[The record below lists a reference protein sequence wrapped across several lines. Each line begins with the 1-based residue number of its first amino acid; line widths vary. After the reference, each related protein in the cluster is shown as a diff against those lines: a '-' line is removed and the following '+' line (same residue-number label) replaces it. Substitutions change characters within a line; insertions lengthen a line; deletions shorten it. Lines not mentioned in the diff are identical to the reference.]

1 MLRGACRLQI
11 HTVRCENIRKD
22 LRIQVTSF
30 QFNKI
35 FIQFCLRGVSTAN
48 KIFPR
53 QATLTSRTS
62 QIRTPHSRVI
72 PTPTWELTMANMPC
86 IRIRTASMK
95 RIRWELRNS
104 YDKYHCNHV
113 FPPDGRPLCQH
124 IRSVPTKSRFGR
136 ICRHEDQKSDKQ

>member
-1 MLRGACRLQI
+1 MLPGACRLQI

-22 LRIQVTSF
+22 LRIYFTSF
-30 QFNKI
+30 HFNKI
-35 FIQFCLRGVSTAN
+35 FIQFRLRGVSTAN

-53 QATLTSRTS
+53 QAILTYRTS

-95 RIRWELRNS
+95 KIRWYREIILTCF
-104 YDKYHCNHV
+104 CNHV
-113 FPPDGRPLCQH
+113 FPSDGRSLCQH
-124 IRSVPTKSRFGR
+124 IRGVPTKSRFGR
-136 ICRHEDQKSDKQ
+136 ICWHEDQKSDKQ